1 MLKKQPIEKN
11 DTESEDEELQ
21 EGEEEE
27 LEAEEDIEDEN
38 GDQSGDSA
46 GEDMEQDEPTAGPSK
61 VRTASEGSETEK
73 PAKKKKRGIIYVS
86 SIPKHMN
93 VTIMREMLSQY
104 AKLGRV
110 FLQPGKLP
118 GRFNFF
124 FLQID
129 HSIQTFFSNT
139 FSR

>member
-1 MLKKQPIEKN
+1 MLKKQPIEKI
-11 DTESEDEELQ
+11 DTVSVDELQ
-21 EGEEEE
+21 KDEEEEE

-38 GDQSGDSA
+38 GDKSEDSA

-61 VRTASEGSETEK
+61 VRTTSEGSEPEK
-73 PAKKKKRGIIYVS
+73 PAKKKKRGIIYVT

-118 GRFNFF
+118 SNFLY
-124 FLQID
+124 FL
-129 HSIQTFFSNT
+129 
-139 FSR
+139 